1 MLDDA
6 RLDRK
11 IRWAANFFIWSA
23 VLVLVV
29 SGFSFFNDWHPSYS
43 SSLEAVGSLFGF
55 LAARLL
61 YNDSFYIL
69 VLVNALA
76 LRRYKSRI
84 AAALLIIVSLYG
96 LGLAVYMLWLVGVT
110 PIAGVIA
117 VISGFY
123 GAIAAWTFV
132 ALMRL
137 HREHVIPEP
146 R

>member
-11 IRWAANFFIWSA
+11 IRWAA
-23 VLVLVV
+23 
-29 SGFSFFNDWHPSYS
+29 
-43 SSLEAVGSLFGF
+43 

-61 YNDSFYIL
+61 YNDWFYIL

-96 LGLAVYMLWLVGVT
+96 LGLAVYMLWLIDVT
-110 PIAGVIA
+110 PIAVVIA
-117 VISGFY
+117 LSSGLY
-123 GAIAAWTFV
+123 LAIAVWTFA

-137 HREHVIPEP
+137 RREAAT
-146 R
+146 